1 MSRKHILHSIHE
13 SVSRSPSRLFWKII
27 VGFILVTRLAAVVAL
42 GEFEQP
48 LLYEYGMI
56 ARHLLAGYG
65 YSLVYPGLHIEF
77 GIDGNVPQPD
87 ATPTAFTLPGYVA
100 VMYVVLGAFGDN
112 VTGYIILYA
121 LNILMGILA
130 AWAVY
135 LLTRTLLS
143 EETARWSAV
152 LTALYP
158 PFIAVSTTFGGAL
171 WYQVLMCFSL
181 LLIYR
186 IARNKTIRAALV
198 AGIVTAVWLYFRAE
212 ALGIAA
218 LLSIWLWK
226 KASPRAALAFF
237 LVVFL
242 AAVPWAVRNYYA
254 FDAIVPMTTNGW
266 LNFWRGNNP
275 TTTGGSY
282 TEKGE
287 PNWYDQNVYE
297 KIKIIPRT
305 RTHEIDIM
313 RVYREEALRFVRE
326 HPWET
331 ARLYLKKL
339 VMFFT
344 IDFSDP
350 RVRTPI
356 FLISRGLIVFA
367 FFWGF
372 FILRHKGRV
381 PWPLI
386 VCIAYYALLV
396 SALHVESR
404 YQVMVDIL
412 FIPFCAATV
421 NSFFPRNDVNKNMK
435 PA

>member
-1 MSRKHILHSIHE
+1 MSLRKTLN
-13 SVSRSPSRLFWKII
+13 SVHRVISRSSSGRFWKVVI
-27 VGFILVTRLAAVVAL
+27 GFILVTRLAAVVAL
-42 GEFEQP
+42 GEFHQP
-48 LLYEYGMI
+48 QLYEYGMI

-65 YSLVYPGLHIEF
+65 YSLVFPGLHIEF

-87 ATPTAFTLPGYVA
+87 ATPTAFTLPGYVG
-100 VMYVVLGAFGDN
+100 VMYAVLGVVGDN
-112 VTGYIILYA
+112 TTGYIVLYG

-135 LLTRTLLS
+135 LLTRMLLS
-143 EETARWSAV
+143 EEAARWSAV

-181 LLIYR
+181 ILIIQ
-186 IARNKTIRAALV
+186 IARKKTLMAAV
-198 AGIVTAVWLYFRAE
+198 AAGIVTAVWLYFRAE

-218 LLSIWLWK
+218 LLSLWLWR
-226 KASPRAALAFF
+226 KASARVAFAFF
-237 LVVFL
+237 LIVAL
-242 AAVPWAVRNYYA
+242 SAVPWAVRNYYA
-254 FDAIVPMTTNGW
+254 FHTFVPMTTNGW

-275 TTTGGSY
+275 STSGGSY
-282 TEKGE
+282 TEDGS
-287 PNWYDQNVYE
+287 PNWYDSNIYDQ
-297 KIKIIPRT
+297 IKVIPRT

-313 RVYREEALRFVRE
+313 RVYKAEALRFVRE
-326 HPWET
+326 HPWQV

-350 RVRTPI
+350 RIRTPI
-356 FLISRGLIVFA
+356 FIISQGLMVFA

-372 FILRHKGRV
+372 FILRHKGRA

-386 VCIAYYALLV
+386 ICITYYALLV
-396 SALHVESR
+396 SALHVETR
-404 YQVMVDIL
+404 YQIMVEIL
-412 FIPFCAATV
+412 FIPFSAVAV
-421 NSFFPRNDVNKNMK
+421 MHVFSGNAINKK
-435 PA
+435 STSA